1 MRPLSDQSVAARYAS
16 FSPGPRE
23 KLMDLRELAH
33 TTAASIAG
41 AGPLVEAL
49 KWGQP
54 SFATPTKL
62 GSTFRLDEIRNGGGK
77 YALYFLC
84 QTTLVATFRELYPD
98 HFEFEG
104 NRAIIFEP
112 QKKYESADIAHC
124 MALAL
129 TYYRK

>member
-1 MRPLSDQSVAARYAS
+1 MRPFFDPAVAARYAS
-16 FSPGPRE
+16 FSPDARE
-23 KLMDLRELAH
+23 KLLGLRELAH
-33 TTAASIAG
+33 ATAASVVG

-54 SFATPTKL
+54 SFTTPTKL

-84 QTTLVATFRELYPD
+84 QTTLVTRFRELYPD

-104 NRAIIFEP
+104 NRAIIFRP
-112 QKKYESADIAHC
+112 QRKYDDAAIAHC
-124 MALAL
+124 MALAM